1 MTTFDEIIRIA
12 DEIKS
17 AAIHCQENQTIREFH
32 PHEYN
37 EEELEEG
44 ESAIQQQ
51 KEFIANLKQM
61 IDKQFDLMKLMKKCK
76 KRKQGVCRM
85 LNRSIDNVLSL
96 KKHLVEKQIEQNPDD
111 RNEIE
116 VNWRTFKDEKDDMR
130 EESSEQKNKRE
141 TREMLD
147 EVKKEKEETM
157 EMLVEIRQRQKE
169 LKEFEEKKKQV
180 DDDIA
185 NLKDDNRKMNEANKT
200 ELKQEIEGIVN
211 EKEKKMNERIQ
222 TTESNIDRF
231 QNDFVKK
238 SDISFLQQF
247 NLDLAEMTQLQ
258 HWTGKTCCEVVFDTE
273 RDGYP
278 KENSTEFEQKIKNRS
293 QLLFVIEEE
302 KGNKFGGY
310 INAKIDKVESWITDS
325 KAFFFSLQSNGRL
338 NGMMKFDIQVRS
350 DRKGFLFVS
359 NFL

>member
-17 AAIHCQENQTIREFH
+17 AAIHCQENQIIREFH

-51 KEFIANLKQM
+51 KQFIANLKQM

-85 LNRSIDNVLSL
+85 LNRSIDNVLTL
-96 KKHLVEKQIEQNPDD
+96 KKRLVEKQIEQNPDD

-169 LKEFEEKKKQV
+169 LKEFDEKKKQV

-185 NLKDDNRKMNEANKT
+185 NLKEDNRKMNEANKT
-200 ELKQEIEGIVN
+200 ELEQEIEGMF
-211 EKEKKMNERIQ
+211 EK
-222 TTESNIDRF
+222 S
-231 QNDFVKK
+231 
-238 SDISFLQQF
+238 
-247 NLDLAEMTQLQ
+247 
-258 HWTGKTCCEVVFDTE
+258 
-273 RDGYP
+273 
-278 KENSTEFEQKIKNRS
+278 
-293 QLLFVIEEE
+293 
-302 KGNKFGGY
+302 
-310 INAKIDKVESWITDS
+310 
-325 KAFFFSLQSNGRL
+325 
-338 NGMMKFDIQVRS
+338 
-350 DRKGFLFVS
+350 
-359 NFL
+359 